1 MMKEIKINEND
12 NDQRLDRFLVK
23 FFPNATK
30 SFLMKMLRKKNIVL
44 NGKKAS
50 GDERIL
56 TGDVIKVFFSDE
68 TFEKFTEAP
77 KRFNPNIIDLNIV
90 YEDENIAIIDK
101 DEGVLSHATKDGFE
115 KNVVDSFIKYL
126 IDKKEFSPRNENTFR
141 PALANRLDRNT
152 KGLLIGCKNYE
163 ALKEMTKLIKDR
175 KINKYYKTIVKGNFD
190 VDETFEVN
198 YEKNEKKNMMK
209 LSDDGSEMI
218 THFKSIYMKNNFTE
232 LEVLLL
238 TGKTH
243 QIRFHL
249 KTLRHPIVGDRK
261 YGDAA
266 INARLA
272 NIINNQLLYSYKISF
287 PKLDGFFN
295 YLSNKEFYANGWAT
309 YDKVKEVLFK
319 WYPYMK

>member
-50 GDERIL
+50 GDERVM

-68 TFEKFTEAP
+68 TFAKFTEAP
-77 KRFNPNIIDLNIV
+77 KKFNPNIIDLNIV

-175 KINKYYKTIVKGNFD
+175 NINKYYKTIVKGKFD
-190 VDETFEVN
+190 VDETFEVG

-209 LSDDGSEMI
+209 FSDDGAEMI
-218 THFKSIYMKNNFTE
+218 THFRTIAMKNNFTE

-249 KTLRHPIVGDRK
+249 KTLKHPIVGDRK

-266 INARLA
+266 LNARLA
-272 NIINNQLLYSYKISF
+272 HIINNQLLYSYKIAF
-287 PKLDGFFN
+287 PELDGFFS
-295 YLSNKEFYANGWAT
+295 YLSNKDFYANSWSA

-319 WYPYMK
+319 

>member
-50 GDERIL
+50 GDERVM

-68 TFEKFTEAP
+68 TFEKFTETP

-175 KINKYYKTIVKGNFD
+175 KINKYYKTIVKGKFD
-190 VDETFEVN
+190 VDETFEVG

-209 LSDDGSEMI
+209 LSDDGAEMI
-218 THFKSIYMKNNFTE
+218 THFKTIAMKNNFTE

-249 KTLRHPIVGDRK
+249 KMLKHPIVGDRK

-266 INARLA
+266 VNTRLGSL
-272 NIINNQLLYSYKISF
+272 INNQLLYSYKISF
-287 PKLDGFFN
+287 PEIDGFFN
-295 YLSNKEFYANGWAT
+295 YLSNKDFYANSWSA

-319 WYPYMK
+319 

>member
-1 MMKEIKINEND
+1 MKEIKINEND

-50 GDERIL
+50 GEERVF
-56 TGDVIKVFFSDE
+56 TGDVLKVFFSDE
-68 TFEKFTEAP
+68 TFDKFTQKE
-77 KRFNPNIIDLNIV
+77 KKYNPNIIDLKIV

-101 DEGVLSHATKDGFE
+101 DEGLLSHATKEGFE

-126 IDKKEFSPRNENTFR
+126 IDKNEFSPRSENTFR

-163 ALKEMTKLIKDR
+163 ALKEMTRLIKER
-175 KINKYYKTIVKGNFD
+175 KINKYYKTIVKGRFD
-190 VDETFEVN
+190 VDETFEVS
-198 YEKNEKKNMMK
+198 YEKNERKNMMK

-218 THFKSIYMKNNFTE
+218 THFKAIYMKNNFTE

-249 KTLRHPIVGDRK
+249 KTLKHPIVGDRK

-266 INARLA
+266 TNAKLA
-272 NIINNQLLYSYKISF
+272 SLINNQLLYSYKISF
-287 PKLDGFFN
+287 PELDGFFS
-295 YLSNKEFYANGWAT
+295 YLSNKEFYANAWKT
-309 YDKVKEVLFK
+309 YEKVKESLFND
-319 WYPYMK
+319 

>member
-1 MMKEIKINEND
+1 MKEIKINEND

-50 GDERIL
+50 GEERVF
-56 TGDVIKVFFSDE
+56 TGDVLKVFFSDE
-68 TFEKFTEAP
+68 TFDKFTQKE
-77 KRFNPNIIDLNIV
+77 KKYNPNIIDLKIV

-101 DEGVLSHATKDGFE
+101 DEGLLSHATKDGFE

-126 IDKKEFSPRNENTFR
+126 IDKNEFSPRSENTFR

-163 ALKEMTKLIKDR
+163 ALKEMTRLIKER
-175 KINKYYKTIVKGNFD
+175 KINKYYKTIVKGRFD
-190 VDETFEVN
+190 VDETFEVS

-218 THFKSIYMKNNFTE
+218 THFKTIYMKNNFTE

-249 KTLRHPIVGDRK
+249 KTLNHHIVGDRK

-266 INARLA
+266 TNAKLA
-272 NIINNQLLYSYKISF
+272 SLINNQLLYSYKISF
-287 PKLDGFFN
+287 PELDGFFS
-295 YLSNKEFYANGWAT
+295 YLSNKEFYANAWKT
-309 YDKVKEVLFK
+309 YEKVKESLFND
-319 WYPYMK
+319 

>member
-1 MMKEIKINEND
+1 MKEIKIYEND

-23 FFPNATK
+23 FFPNANK

-50 GDERIL
+50 GDERIF
-56 TGDVIKVFFSDE
+56 TGDIIKVFFSDE
-68 TFEKFTEAP
+68 TFEKFVQSE
-77 KRFNPNIIDLNIV
+77 KKFNPNIINLNIV
-90 YEDENIAIIDK
+90 YEDVNIAIIDK
-101 DEGVLSHATKDGFE
+101 DEGVLSHATKEGFE
-115 KNVVDSFIKYL
+115 KNIVDSFIKYL

-175 KINKYYKTIVKGNFD
+175 KINKYYKTIVKGSFD
-190 VDETFEVN
+190 VDNTFEVS

-209 LSDDGSEMI
+209 LSSDGSEMV
-218 THFKSIYMKNNFTE
+218 THFKSFEIKNNFTE

-249 KTLRHPIVGDRK
+249 KTLKHPIVGDRK
-261 YGDAA
+261 YGDAN
-266 INARLA
+266 INAKLI
-272 NIINNQLLYSYKISF
+272 NIISNQLLYSYKVSF
-287 PKLDGFFN
+287 PKLDGFFS
-295 YLSNKEFYANGWAT
+295 YLSNKEFYAHSWKT
-309 YDKVKEVLFK
+309 YDEIKELLFK
-319 WYPYMK
+319 W